1 MDGPW
6 VVYFQ
11 NCVRWP
17 RPPYK
22 DGCHE
27 QTVLTYIL
35 EPYGIWIVKLRCI
48 RHADILKR
56 AYLSQVSD
64 TGSPEPLVLLAV
76 RTFIIPPSLL
86 NLLFSVCG
94 GVISG
99 SNHGIINSPG
109 YPGNY
114 PNNRDC
120 VWRISVNPG
129 NNIVLA
135 FAALDLER
143 HANCSHD
150 YLKV

>member
-1 MDGPW
+1 MG
-6 VVYFQ
+6 
-11 NCVRWP
+11 
-17 RPPYK
+17 
-22 DGCHE
+22 
-27 QTVLTYIL
+27 
-35 EPYGIWIVKLRCI
+35 
-48 RHADILKR
+48 
-56 AYLSQVSD
+56 AYLCQVSD

>member
-1 MDGPW
+1 MQA
-6 VVYFQ
+6 YF
-11 NCVRWP
+11 
-17 RPPYK
+17 
-22 DGCHE
+22 
-27 QTVLTYIL
+27 
-35 EPYGIWIVKLRCI
+35 
-48 RHADILKR
+48 
-56 AYLSQVSD
+56 
-64 TGSPEPLVLLAV
+64 LLAV
-76 RTFIIPPSLL
+76 RTFIIPLSLL
-86 NLLFSVCG
+86 NLFSVCG

-143 HANCSHD
+143 HSNCSHD